1 MQELA
6 AAKSSASRDA
16 DSGEVAAQLKS
27 LQAENQALKV
37 GLSPGLNFLSSTS
50 ELLLFPRNDSDM
62 RVDGCRFGCLKLG
75 PRQVAGLL

>member
-37 GLSPGLNFLSSTS
+37 GLSPGLNFLSPTS
-50 ELLLFPRNDSDM
+50 ELPLFRASALAM
-62 RVDGCRFGCLKLG
+62 TVTCAWT
-75 PRQVAGLL
+75 VAGSVV